1 MKYTNNTSG
10 PSALRGNSIP
20 RNGSNHPG
28 VRQVMIDV
36 GERNRVYTESVM
48 SAIVPRHLIPKQL
61 ITNYIRLYNMQTA
74 INRGRIFKFN

>member
-28 VRQVMIDV
+28 VRQVVIDV
-36 GERNRVYTESVM
+36 GERNRDFTQN
-48 SAIVPRHLIPKQL
+48 P
-61 ITNYIRLYNMQTA
+61 
-74 INRGRIFKFN
+74 